1 MNFIIKIWKK
11 IKFVE
16 SECQKI
22 RLMGFGPKS

>member
-1 MNFIIKIWKK
+1 MSFITRIWRK

-16 SECQKI
+16 SECRKI